1 MATAATQPQCEV
13 ETVEVCQCKS
23 EDVQIRPYA
32 VVFIHPTG
40 LTGVQPSLTAH
51 QTESHSDTQ
60 IAVSPTTDVQPEDEV
75 AQSKESTTTTVT
87 DDAQQV
93 ESTPSLT
100 PTATVQLESL
110 TAQTVNPYAEISI
123 IPATAQPNLENDGRI
138 TTGTN
143 PYSEITIE
151 PANAQPEPAVMGDST
166 QDHDINP
173 YARIT
178 FQPPP
183 EIASSTPEN
192 CEDTSVDP
200 TTTTRTRRMSLDPQ
214 SLEATG
220 TAENDEGVG
229 NRSGNRSRRRLR
241 LGARLFLKS
250 TAGSEGTGLRSSVSK
265 SGGIGRRRLTL
276 GLRNFRRE
284 RASGAESAEESSPNT
299 TDLLA
304 SLRSSGVSF
313 QTNNPGL
320 RKTVAEMEPRLSSDL
335 GRRTRR
341 RAMSVGARF
350 FHRPLSESSTDSG
363 RAERGR
369 RRMSVGARFLHT
381 VTGGTHT
388 SGATTS
394 EPRSQLRM
402 SIRARIFRNSQS
414 PTTSRSG
421 RITNLKARFFKQP
434 FSTIPED
441 SPAAVS
447 GGEVGQS
454 EAPCRGEDG
463 RSKRR
468 MSFGARLLQRF
479 TIHEE
484 SPNPPPPPPPPDPCD
499 EDSCSTSSFSSEDS
513 FSDSEEVLYTL
524 RASGVVFPTNSLL
537 ESRERRRRTV
547 SRSLATLTVSS

>member
-51 QTESHSDTQ
+51 QTESHSDTK

-100 PTATVQLESL
+100 PTATVQLESS

-138 TTGTN
+138 TTG
-143 PYSEITIE
+143 
-151 PANAQPEPAVMGDST
+151 
-166 QDHDINP
+166 
-173 YARIT
+173 
-178 FQPPP
+178 
-183 EIASSTPEN
+183 
-192 CEDTSVDP
+192 
-200 TTTTRTRRMSLDPQ
+200 
-214 SLEATG
+214 
-220 TAENDEGVG
+220 EGVG

-250 TAGSEGTGLRSSVSK
+250 TAGSEGTGLRSSVSR
-265 SGGIGRRRLTL
+265 SGGIARRRLTL

-350 FHRPLSESSTDSG
+350 FHRPLSESSNDSG

-441 SPAAVS
+441 GPAAVS

-524 RASGVVFPTNSLL
+524 KASGVVFPTNSLL